1 MARKILFDHVP
12 KTGGSALHAVLRT
25 WFGPDQ
31 VSPQLKGISMRD
43 ALGQYSKF
51 DVISGHLRFDFGD
64 ILPTDRLCV
73 SIIRDP
79 VDRAVSSYFFARNH
93 VANTAIPE
101 VALAKTHDIESFFC
115 LTDSIVRDGFS
126 NVQVRH
132 FASLGREHQSSS
144 CALTDDALLKEALH
158 VIRSFDLVGNFS
170 DFEDFVALLGMQ
182 ASVDRWIDVPKIN
195 VTSGRMH
202 VNIIDPTVRRQ
213 IESMNELDS
222 AFYAEIK
229 HRFSQERSNTLKR
242 AVGLPSGNNRVEVV
256 RSNENKEHVES
267 GAASAASFADFGSK
281 EIEIRSILV
290 AGNVSQSSDVLTG
303 EDLVVSILLVAHECA
318 DDLTVGLHMSD
329 RTGSRVFGTNS
340 RLLGLV
346 LSITSPGEM
355 LVSFKMKCELGR
367 GEYLVGASVHKGNS
381 HLEKCFHWVESR
393 AAFCVVGTIGAY
405 FEGKVRLYPNISFT
419 SNDNSSVLFS
429 TSESSTGY
437 STSVMVHSSA
447 LTEFKI
453 RIQPD
458 TRIYR
463 PMTGE
468 VFVIDCEV
476 TNMGSQTWPIAGVRP
491 VSISYHWLH
500 ANRTLATFDGLRTR
514 PSYAMLSEERQPLAV
529 QVQAPYE
536 PGDYVLQLTAV
547 QENVAWFD
555 ERNCAPTEIPV
566 TVVA

>member
-1 MARKILFDHVP
+1 MARKILFDHIP
-12 KTGGSALHAVLRT
+12 KTGGSALHAVLRA
-25 WFGPDQ
+25 WFGRDQ

-43 ALGQYSKF
+43 ALGQYSKL
-51 DVISGHLRFDFGD
+51 DAISGHLRFNFGD

-79 VDRAVSSYFFARNH
+79 IDRAVSSYFFARNH

-101 VALAKTHDIESFFC
+101 VALARTNDIEDFFC

-144 CALTDDALLKEALH
+144 CALTDDALLREALY
-158 VIRSFDLVGNFS
+158 VIKSFDLVGNFS
-170 DFEDFVALLGMQ
+170 DFDDFVALLGIE
-182 ASVDRWIDVPKIN
+182 AKVERWIDIPKIN
-195 VTSGRMH
+195 VTSGRPQ
-202 VNIIDPTVRRQ
+202 VDSIDPTVRRK
-213 IESMNELDS
+213 IESMNEIDI
-222 AFYAEIK
+222 AFYAEVK
-229 HRFSQERSNTLKR
+229 HLFSQKRSNALKR
-242 AVGLPSGNNRVEVV
+242 AVGLAGTNNCVEVTP
-256 RSNENKEHVES
+256 SKKQHVEGRDS
-267 GAASAASFADFGSK
+267 SDASLTNFGSK

-303 EDLVVSILLVAHECA
+303 EDLVVSILLVARECA

-329 RTGSRVFGTNS
+329 PAGSRVFGTNS

-346 LSITSPGEM
+346 LSVTSPGEL

-367 GEYLVGASVHKGNS
+367 GEYLVGASVHKGQS
-381 HLEKCFHWVESR
+381 HLEKCYHWIESG

-419 SNDNSSVLFS
+419 SNDESSALFS
-429 TSESSTGY
+429 TSESSAGY
-437 STSVMVHSSA
+437 SPSVMVHSPA
-447 LTEFKI
+447 LTDFRIGI
-453 RIQPD
+453 RPD
-458 TRIYR
+458 ARIYR

-468 VFVIDCEV
+468 IFVISCEI
-476 TNMGSQTWPIAGVRP
+476 TNNGSQTWPIAGVRP

-514 PSYAMLSEERQPLAV
+514 PPYAMLSEEKQPLAV
-529 QVQAPYE
+529 QIQAPYE

-555 ERNCAPTEIPV
+555 EKNCAPTEIAI